1 MRGENSH
8 AQGLRQLI
16 LLKIITTYT
25 LLDVFMKEIA
35 LYIKKKIEEQNRM
48 FMITRDLAQRKF

>member
-8 AQGLRQLI
+8 AQGLGQLI

-35 LYIKKKIEEQNRM
+35 LYIKKNEEQNRM